1 MPDYLAEAAG
11 LAAEITDLRHRL
23 HRWPEIGNDLPR
35 TQAAVLEALAGLDLE
50 VTTGEATTSV
60 TAVLRGGSGDSAD
73 KPVVLLRG
81 DMDGLPV
88 QEETGMPFASER
100 DGHMH
105 ACGHDVH
112 TATLVGAAKLLHAH
126 RDELPGDVVFMFQPG
141 EEVLSGA
148 NHMLAEGVL
157 EAAGRTV
164 DRAFGLHTF
173 SANFAPGTWTTRPG
187 TLMAASDLVAVDI
200 IGRGGHGSAPFMG
213 NDPVPVMA
221 EVILAIQTMIAKK
234 FSNADPIIVNV
245 GVANAGGAANVIP
258 EKCHLEMSIR
268 TFSAG
273 ARERVRPLITQ
284 LIEGIASAHGC
295 RAEVDYRLGVSP
307 TVNDPEV
314 VDFVGRVVGG
324 LVGERY
330 SVLEEPLG
338 GSEDFSEVL
347 ARVPG
352 AFLFYSGVPR
362 GRSMADTSYNHSAT
376 AWFDDEPI
384 AEAMAVYA
392 ALAHE
397 SLVELSGEA
406 G

>member
-1 MPDYLAEAAG
+1 MPDYLAEAAEIV
-11 LAAEITDLRHRL
+11 AEITDLRHTL

-35 TQAAVLEALAGLDLE
+35 TQSTVLDALAGLDLE
-50 VTTGEATTSV
+50 ITKGEATTSI
-60 TAVLRGGSGDSAD
+60 TAVLRGGGSDGAGER
-73 KPVVLLRG
+73 PVVLLRG

-88 QEETGMPFASER
+88 QEETGQEFASER

-141 EEVLSGA
+141 EEILSGA
-148 NHMLAEGVL
+148 NLMLDEGVL
-157 EAAGRTV
+157 DAAGRRV

-173 SANFAPGTWTTRPG
+173 SSKFAPGTWTTRPG
-187 TLMAASDLVAVDI
+187 TLMAASDLVKVDI
-200 IGRGGHGSAPFMG
+200 IGRGGHGSAPFMA

-234 FSNADPIIVNV
+234 FPASDPIIVNV

-268 TFSAG
+268 SFSA
-273 ARERVRPLITQ
+273 AVRERVQPVITS
-284 LIEGIASAHGC
+284 LIEGIAAAHGC
-295 RAEVDYRLGVSP
+295 RAEIDYTLGVSP
-307 TVNDPEV
+307 TVNDASV

-324 LVGERY
+324 LVGDRY
-330 SVLEEPLG
+330 SVLDEPLG

-352 AFLFYSGVPR
+352 AFIFYSGVPA
-362 GRSMADTSYNHSAT
+362 GRDLEDTSYNHSAT
-376 AWFDDEPI
+376 AWFDDAPI
-384 AEAMAVYA
+384 AEAIAVYA

-397 SLVELSGEA
+397 SLVELA